1 MRSYSEITYRYLKVQ
16 KKRTILTIVGI
27 VLSVALITAIGTMLV
42 SMRDSQIRDV
52 IKRNGDYHAKFMS
65 VDADKV
71 YKVANNVEVKDY
83 FLAKTVG
90 YGILSKVE
98 KTDRDSDM
106 LPPYRY
112 LHISAYDQ
120 SGLKTIPINIKE
132 GRLPQ
137 TEDELAIDITA
148 LEQLTGKP
156 KLGDKVK
163 LDIGTRKNPANGQ
176 QMEKNSWSS
185 NEVFEKTG
193 EKEFTI
199 VGTIIPRFFYSNQA
213 ISQGVTYL
221 DSEFLKSDDKYNVYI
236 RLNSFKDAYE
246 RLERIAESA
255 GLPLVSNHVDIRKYN
270 IETNDNLLSL
280 YAESLNVSQNEGVT
294 LTVAFIVV
302 LVIIS
307 TIAVIYNAFHISV
320 LERISQ
326 FGILRCTGASPK
338 QIRDIVFKEAWILSL
353 IGIPIGILLGFS
365 AMKLVL
371 YIIGSLGFKFFNDM
385 RIVFSSLVLILSAV
399 IGIITVFLSAFGPA
413 RQAGKVS
420 PLEAVR
426 NTGNFKK
433 EKFKKVKNSRL
444 AKLLFGIEG
453 QIAYKNLRRN
463 RKRFRI
469 TVFSMVISIVLY
481 IAFGSFMNNV
491 IKMDA
496 TGLGEYVDFS
506 LRRANNNAS
515 GEDEG
520 IPRSVYEE
528 IKNLPEVDKAY
539 RVMRENLLLLASE
552 NKINPK
558 AAEIRKEIGKHKVD
572 GLSVIY
578 NNDLMSYGDEGLED
592 LKGMLKSGSI
602 DKEALN
608 KENGVIIVNTGKLTN
623 NESSKVH
630 MVDILDAKVGDKLKL
645 AMNSS
650 IMNQN
655 QPKDIKYTEVKVMGM
670 AEKGLFYDD
679 YNQNGGIY
687 IITTEEVFQKITG
700 FKSAD
705 YLYINLKEAADE
717 EPVVKHLK
725 DLKEKDYKYEY
736 ADFAELA
743 KESRQNSITISIF
756 LYGFVAVIALIGCLN
771 IINTISTNLILRTR
785 ELSMLK
791 AVGMT
796 KGAIEKMI
804 CLEGIY
810 YGIIAAVY
818 GGVIGTGLAYVL
830 FTFMMRIRD
839 FEFAVPWNLIITAV
853 IGAILVALVSGIIP
867 LRKINKGSIIDH
879 IRMEE

>member
-1 MRSYSEITYRYLKVQ
+1 MRSYSEITHRYLKVQ
-16 KKRTILTIVGI
+16 KKRTILTIIGI
-27 VLSVALITAIGTMLV
+27 VLSVALITAIGTMVV
-42 SMRDSQIRDV
+42 SIRDSQIRDV
-52 IKRNGDYHAKFMS
+52 IKRKGDYHAKFMS

-83 FLAKTVG
+83 FLAKTIG
-90 YGILSKVE
+90 YGIVSKVE
-98 KTDRDSDM
+98 KTDRDSDR
-106 LPPYRY
+106 LPPNRY
-112 LHISAYDQ
+112 LYISAYDQ

-137 TEDELAIDITA
+137 TEDELAIDITV
-148 LEQLTGKP
+148 LEQLPGKP

-163 LDIGTRKNPANGQ
+163 LNIGMRKDPASGQ
-176 QMEKNSWSS
+176 QMERNGWSS
-185 NEVFEKTG
+185 NEIFEKTG

-199 VGTIIPRFFYSNQA
+199 VGIIMPRFLDGNQA
-213 ISQGVTYL
+213 ISDGVTYL
-221 DSEFLKSDDKYNVYI
+221 DSGFLNSDDKYNVYI
-236 RLNSFKDAYE
+236 RLNKVKDAYKK
-246 RLERIAESA
+246 LEKIAGSA
-255 GLPLVSNHVDIRKYN
+255 GLPVVSSNADIRKYN
-270 IETNDNLLSL
+270 IETNESLLSL
-280 YAESLNVSQNEGVT
+280 YAESLNVSQNQGLM
-294 LTVAFIVV
+294 LTVAFIIV

-307 TIAVIYNAFHISV
+307 TMAVIYNAFHISV
-320 LERISQ
+320 MERISQ

-338 QIRDIVFKEAWILSL
+338 QIKNIVFKEAWILSL
-353 IGIPIGILLGFS
+353 IGVPIGILLGFS
-365 AMKLVL
+365 AMKIIL

-385 RIVFSSLVLILSAV
+385 RIVFSPLVLILSAV
-399 IGIITVFLSAFGPA
+399 IGVITVFLSAFGPA
-413 RQAGKVS
+413 RQSGKVS

-481 IAFGSFMNNV
+481 ITFGSFLNNV

-496 TGLGEYVDFS
+496 TGLGEYVD
-506 LRRANNNAS
+506 LLLTRDNTNTS
-515 GEDEG
+515 GQDEG

-539 RVMRENLLLLASE
+539 RVMQENPLLLVPE

-558 AAEIRKEIGKHKVD
+558 VNEIRKDAGRPKVD
-572 GLSVIY
+572 DLSVIY
-578 NNDLMSYGDEGLED
+578 NNGLMSYGDEGLQD
-592 LKGMLKSGSI
+592 LKGMLRSGSI

-608 KENGVIIVNTGKLTN
+608 KENGVIIVNTGKLAN
-623 NESSKVH
+623 NENSKVH
-630 MVDILDAKVGDKLKL
+630 MVDILDTKVGDKLKL
-645 AMNSS
+645 TMDWS
-650 IMNQN
+650 IMSQN
-655 QPKDIKYTEVKVMGM
+655 PSKDIKYTEVKVMGI
-670 AEKGLFYDD
+670 AEKGLFHDD

-687 IITTEEVFQKITG
+687 IITTEEVYERITG
-700 FKSAD
+700 SRSVGQ
-705 YLYINLKEAADE
+705 LYINLKEGANK
-717 EPVVKHLK
+717 EPVVKYLQ
-725 DLKEKDYKYEY
+725 DLKEKDYRYGY
-736 ADFAELA
+736 ADFAEIA
-743 KESRQNSITISIF
+743 KESRQSAITISIF

-830 FTFMMRIRD
+830 FTFMMKVRE
-839 FEFAVPWNLIITAV
+839 FEFAIPWNHIITAI